1 MSDEGW
7 VGHSDPTS
15 TVPERGPSYR
25 LHSHSPRKSWGA
37 SLSPPLY
44 PLQESCPEQDN
55 KSARGVDGYGYGTM
69 EQPERGSFQ
78 GLSQP
83 GWWQELSQALSFLQL
98 QGLQGKATNPFPTQA
113 DTGGGAEAGGEGA
126 PLT

>member
-15 TVPERGPSYR
+15 TVPERGPQ
-25 LHSHSPRKSWGA
+25 LPAPFPQPQKILGGLTLPA
-37 SLSPPLY
+37 LY

-69 EQPERGSFQ
+69 EQPERGSSQ